1 MSYEKPYAGLKV
13 VDASLG
19 IAGPHCGMLL
29 ALYGA
34 DVVKI
39 EPLFGDWVRP
49 LGTTYGDHSALS
61 IAYGRGK
68 RSLALNLK
76 SADGIEVARRLAR
89 GADVFIESFRPGVA
103 ERLGLGYAALKAAN
117 PRLLYVSVS
126 GFGQTGPNAGAPCTD
141 LVAQAFSGLIS
152 VNKGADGI
160 PHRVGFTVVD
170 VLTGLY
176 AFRAVAPALAA
187 RVDAAEGR
195 HIDISLMQSAAA
207 VQAAKIAEHY
217 LEDGKTPV
225 FNPPAGSYATQDGW
239 IVVTQVKQEHFRRI
253 CQALERPD
261 LADDARFAD
270 FDGRVRHAAELVE
283 TIRQVIATRTTA
295 EWMARFDAADVL
307 ANPIYDYGEWLD
319 HRHVR
324 AVAAAPLV
332 DQPGIGPVPVPNIPG
347 HAPIRDGD
355 PLHLAPA
362 IGEHSGE
369 ILAEL
374 GYDAAAIEA
383 LAGDGVVR
391 LAARP
396 AGLARHG

>member
-68 RSLALNLK
+68 RSVALDLK
-76 SADGIEVARRLAR
+76 SPDGAKIAHRLAR
-89 GADVFIESFRPGVA
+89 DADVFIESFRPGVA
-103 ERLGLGYAALKAAN
+103 DRLGLGYAALKATN

-126 GFGQTGPNAGAPCTD
+126 GFGQTGPSANLPCTD

-152 VNKGADGI
+152 INTGADGI

-176 AFRAVAPALAA
+176 AFQAVAPALAA
-187 RVDAAEGR
+187 RAEATEGR
-195 HIDISLMQSAAA
+195 HIDVSLMQSAAA

-217 LEDGKTPV
+217 LEGGTPPA
-225 FNPPAGSYATQDGW
+225 FNPPAGSYATADGW
-239 IVVTQVKQEHFRRI
+239 IVVTQVKEAHFRRI
-253 CQALERPD
+253 CQALDRPE
-261 LADDARFAD
+261 LADDGRFAD
-270 FDGRVRHAAELVE
+270 FERRVRHADELVE
-283 TIRQVIATRTTA
+283 TIRQVILTRTTA
-295 EWMARFDAADVL
+295 DWMARFGAVDVL
-307 ANPIYDYGEWLD
+307 ANPVYDYGEWLD
-319 HRHVR
+319 HPQVR
-324 AVAAAPLV
+324 AVAAAPMV
-332 DQPGIGPVPVPNIPG
+332 NQPGIGPVPVPNIPG
-347 HAPIRDGD
+347 QAPIQDGD
-355 PLHLAPA
+355 PLHVAPA
-362 IGEHSGE
+362 IGEHSRE
-369 ILAEL
+369 ILTGL
-374 GYDAAAIEA
+374 GYDAAAIDA
-383 LAGDGVVR
+383 LARDGAVG
-391 LAARP
+391 LAAETEP
-396 AGLARHG
+396 EVRHG